1 VGVIPTSSAEA
12 PHALGSLSMNI
23 IQDIDSILL
32 DLTPKQI
39 EIINRAKE
47 EIVRLRYLEIELI
60 YLKEEVKELEE
71 LVEILKPV
79 SSSPDDGLVQI

>member
-1 VGVIPTSSAEA
+1 
-12 PHALGSLSMNI
+12 MNI

-71 LVEILKPV
+71 LVEILKPMPPP
-79 SSSPDDGLVQI
+79 PDDGLVQI

>member
-1 VGVIPTSSAEA
+1 M
-12 PHALGSLSMNI
+12 MNI
-23 IQDIDSILL
+23 LNDIDSILL
-32 DLTPKQI
+32 DLKPNQI

-47 EIVRLRYLEIELI
+47 EIIRLRYLEIELT

-79 SSSPDDGLVQI
+79 DNYQK

>member
-1 VGVIPTSSAEA
+1 VGEIPTSSAEA
-12 PHALGSLSMNI
+12 LHALGSLSMNI
-23 IQDIDSILL
+23 IQDIDSILF

-47 EIVRLRYLEIELI
+47 EIIRLRYLEIELT

-79 SSSPDDGLVQI
+79 PPPINNGMVPI